1 MGVPL
6 FCGAVFQ
13 VVSVL
18 QSGHCCCFS
27 TNANPCNFARR
38 EVNYLPK
45 WNDIGNSEVEGVSK
59 LLLAHT
65 FCELSGAHRF
75 WIPTVQLK
83 KVSVWQTCQNPDVC
97 GAVSW
102 VGVWGQE
109 ECVFA
114 KDLNLLERKAV
125 TPTLN
130 TTHSQMHAYTL
141 YDLKG
146 STKSL
151 WGIKL

>member
-13 VVSVL
+13 VASVL

-45 WNDIGNSEVEGVSK
+45 WNDIGNTEVEGVSK

-65 FCELSGAHRF
+65 AAF
-75 WIPTVQLK
+75 WSSQI
-83 KVSVWQTCQNPDVC
+83 
-97 GAVSW
+97 
-102 VGVWGQE
+102 
-109 ECVFA
+109 
-114 KDLNLLERKAV
+114 
-125 TPTLN
+125 LN
-130 TTHSQMHAYTL
+130 TYCAIKKKYLCDKLVRIQMFVELFPGWVYGA
-141 YDLKG
+141 K
-146 STKSL
+146 KSVCL
-151 WGIKL
+151 LRI

>member
-13 VVSVL
+13 VASVL

-45 WNDIGNSEVEGVSK
+45 WNDIGNTEVEGVSK

-65 FCELSGAHRF
+65 AAFWSSQILNTYCAIKKSICVTNLSESRCLWSCFLSGCMGPRR
-75 WIPTVQLK
+75 
-83 KVSVWQTCQNPDVC
+83 VC
-97 GAVSW
+97 V
-102 VGVWGQE
+102 
-109 ECVFA
+109 C
-114 KDLNLLERKAV
+114 
-125 TPTLN
+125 
-130 TTHSQMHAYTL
+130 
-141 YDLKG
+141 
-146 STKSL
+146 
-151 WGIKL
+151 